1 MQLAHDQ
8 AVKIGARPKPN
19 QDSLDQ
25 YARCIEGDPARFGEG
40 AAPRAASAAGGPI
53 PAGAAVERAHGED
66 RAEPDVRPRGAV
78 RSPGHQPHS
87 ARVRPASRQVDRR
100 TLTPDAAVGF
110 VAWSA
115 SGSTVGAGVMQDTAQ
130 RGYDRL
136 RIVDVLL
143 GTGIRIGE
151 VLSLAW
157 DDIHDLDSDHPTAY
171 IGWHLDK
178 AARRVEGRKSGDAH
192 TR

>member
-1 MQLAHDQ
+1 
-8 AVKIGARPKPN
+8 
-19 QDSLDQ
+19 
-25 YARCIEGDPARFGEG
+25 
-40 AAPRAASAAGGPI
+40 
-53 PAGAAVERAHGED
+53 
-66 RAEPDVRPRGAV
+66 
-78 RSPGHQPHS
+78 
-87 ARVRPASRQVDRR
+87 
-100 TLTPDAAVGF
+100 
-110 VAWSA
+110 
-115 SGSTVGAGVMQDTAQ
+115 MQDTAQ

-136 RIVDVLL
+136 RIVDAP

-151 VLSLAW
+151 VLSPPG